1 MVFTSINQTKIAQ
14 FKKMCMWDAG
24 THCCPIR
31 VTINKFDT
39 WLSFL
44 PVYQSFRI
52 NGLPQC
58 IPRAVNCKQIFAI
71 QSPAPRVDCIAFYH
85 EGKIF
90 PSAHKYREILYNRG
104 SPLYKS
110 VSKAGVALIRQALKF
125 QHQKKFEWSF
135 EDAVNDQNWLLAA
148 IFAWDCYYRKCC
160 STYREKHTY
169 YN

>member
-85 EGKIF
+85 EGKNF

-110 VSKAGVALIRQALKF
+110 VSKAGVAFDQASFKIPAP
-125 QHQKKFEWSF
+125 KKVW
-135 EDAVNDQNWLLAA
+135 VVLRGCRKWPKLTTGCNICLRLLLSQMLFH
-148 IFAWDCYYRKCC
+148 IQ
-160 STYREKHTY
+160 RETHIL
-169 YN
+169 